1 MPGPNSHPLGGK
13 SRFKREHTNYNQS
26 ANQMKCAIRQGG
38 GKFRGVCNCPKHP
51 SK

>member
-1 MPGPNSHPLGGK
+1 MPGPNSHPKISKTKMQQMRG
-13 SRFKREHTNYNQS
+13 YNQG
-26 ANQMKCAIRQGG
+26 ANQRRCDIRNGA